1 MKSRVKLENLARK
14 KGITQ
19 IHEKTTE
26 TLIELLLTNHK
37 FNRKELNI
45 TASNLDIKKP
55 HRKNP
60 DILMNAFNRFRV
72 DRKLN
77 ELGLTNWTRRYI
89 SLIDIDRITKVNEL
103 SHDTLKKLGELQQI
117 KNYNTLPREEL
128 IYALLRSQNPNEHNY
143 IPHITENIDLDN
155 IDNEIR
161 PKINDIRQTV
171 TRLGNLLSN
180 K

>member
-19 IHEKTTE
+19 IHEKTIE

-45 TASNLDIKKP
+45 TASNFDIKKP
-55 HRKNP
+55 HRKNL

-89 SLIDIDRITKVNEL
+89 SVIDINRITKVNEL
-103 SHDTLKKLGELQQI
+103 SHDTLKKL
-117 KNYNTLPREEL
+117 
-128 IYALLRSQNPNEHNY
+128 
-143 IPHITENIDLDN
+143 
-155 IDNEIR
+155 
-161 PKINDIRQTV
+161 
-171 TRLGNLLSN
+171 
-180 K
+180 

>member
-19 IHEKTTE
+19 MHEKTTE
-26 TLIELLLTNHK
+26 ALIELLLTNHK

-45 TASNLDIKKP
+45 IASNLDIKKAQT
-55 HRKNP
+55 KTLNTL
-60 DILMNAFNRFRV
+60 INAFNRFR
-72 DRKLN
+72 D
-77 ELGLTNWTRRYI
+77 
-89 SLIDIDRITKVNEL
+89 L

-128 IYALLRSQNPNEHNY
+128 IYALLRSQNPNEDNY

>member
-1 MKSRVKLENLARK
+1 
-14 KGITQ
+14 
-19 IHEKTTE
+19 
-26 TLIELLLTNHK
+26 
-37 FNRKELNI
+37 
-45 TASNLDIKKP
+45 
-55 HRKNP
+55 
-60 DILMNAFNRFRV
+60 MNAFNRFLV

-89 SLIDIDRITKVNEL
+89 SLIDIDRITKLNEL